1 MKWGSPVHDQI
12 LEIEGIDE
20 AKIVIAE
27 TYFDKKAVALIDA
40 RGITAVRDGFTAEF
54 ATEILRGL
62 KEIIREVED
71 SRKIVKAPILD
82 LGRQIDG
89 KAKTFVKDLTEET
102 NRLSRLIGAW
112 QAAEREKQAK
122 ARCEALEKERQARE
136 EALRKAQAAGTPDE
150 EQMAVV
156 EGANAV
162 QAARQAVAATKAA
175 EPQGTRL
182 LKFKK
187 FEVLDIQELFR
198 SRPECVRLEPNGDVI
213 RALIKKTDSIPGVR
227 IWEEVKTVVSR

>member
-1 MKWGSPVHDQI
+1 MDDSI
-12 LEIEGIDE
+12 LEIKGIQNADI
-20 AKIVIAE
+20 IVSESYAR
-27 TYFDKKAVALIDA
+27 TRAVALIDA
-40 RGITAVRDGFTAEF
+40 RGIKSVRDGFTAEI
-54 ATEILRGL
+54 ATDNLRGL
-62 KEIIREVED
+62 KRITREVEAARKMVKAPVLEL
-71 SRKIVKAPILD
+71 SRKI
-82 LGRQIDG
+82 DG
-89 KAKTFVKDLTEET
+89 TALAFVDEPNQEA

-213 RALIKKTDSIPGVR
+213 RSLIKHTDDIPGLR
-227 IWEEVKTVVSR
+227 IWEEVKTVV

>member
-1 MKWGSPVHDQI
+1 MNDSI
-12 LEIEGIDE
+12 LELKGIQNAE
-20 AKIVIAE
+20 IVVSDS
-27 TYFDKKAVALIDA
+27 YNKSRAVALIDA
-40 RGITAVRDGFTAEF
+40 RAIKSVTDGFTAEI
-54 ATEILRGL
+54 ATDTL
-62 KEIIREVED
+62 KRLKKITRDVEAARKMVKAPVLEL
-71 SRKIVKAPILD
+71 SRKI
-82 LGRQIDG
+82 DG
-89 KAKTFVKDLTEET
+89 TAKDFVDEPSQEA

-187 FEVLDIQELFR
+187 FEVLDIQELFEAH
-198 SRPECVRLEPNGDVI
+198 PECVRFEPDGDVI
-213 RALIKKTDSIPGVR
+213 RAMIKKTDSIPGLR